1 MTKVHSPT
9 RIIGR
14 LSTAIAGAIVMSV
27 LASSAAHAQSA
38 TTAFQRAQARE
49 QAARKASAPALA
61 TLRSIATSYEVIV
74 RRHPTSGVC
83 DNALWQAAGLL
94 QLAYERSGV
103 PRDRDAA
110 VKMLQWLKREY
121 PTSTYAKQV
130 DDRVATLAPRRAPV
144 TVVAPAKERVA
155 PAASSPPPRSTAPQ
169 PALPPKGAAVATASF
184 ETPASVKAAA
194 LAPLPVVFREYPIAL
209 RETSYTPLPRGERL
223 TIELSA
229 EVSPAVER
237 SGDQMLLKLPG
248 VGVSST
254 VVDATSKL
262 RGALVRGV
270 RINPAAD
277 GLNLKLDLVGK
288 ARYSTFPLYDPYR
301 LVIDFDT
308 DDDAPAASTVATAP
322 APAPIAM
329 KPATRS
335 AMAAPAAVA
344 VPVPPTAAAVTAPRP
359 AAEAPKAVE
368 TIPTPMPP
376 ANTRDGGYSLA
387 RQLGLG
393 VSRIVIDPG
402 HGGHDPGAQANGV
415 SEAELVLD
423 VARRLEALL
432 HDQPG
437 FEVVLTRRTNEF
449 IPLQERTAIAN
460 REGADLFLSI
470 HANSSPHKDTRG
482 VETYF
487 LNFAQSPQ
495 AEAVAARENASSAQ
509 AMGVLPQIVKAIAL
523 NNKLTESREFAAL
536 VQGSLTRR
544 LAVQNKAVRDLGVKQ
559 APFVVL
565 IGAQMPSV
573 LAEIS
578 FLTNKTEAGLLRQDA
593 YRQRIAQ
600 ALCDSILKYQSSLKK
615 VGTVAA
621 AIEAR

>member
-1 MTKVHSPT
+1 MTKVHSST
-9 RIIGR
+9 RLIGH
-14 LSTAIAGAIVMSV
+14 LSATIAAAVVMSV
-27 LASSAAHAQSA
+27 LASSAAYAQSA

-49 QAARKASAPALA
+49 QAARKAPSPTPV

-74 RRHPTSGVC
+74 RRHPTSALC

-94 QLAYERSGV
+94 QLSYERSGV
-103 PRDRDAA
+103 PRDREGA

-121 PTSTYAKQV
+121 PGSSYSRQV
-130 DDRVATLAPRRAPV
+130 DARVATLAPRRPPV
-144 TVVAPAKERVA
+144 TVVAPVKERSTPAPPA
-155 PAASSPPPRSTAPQ
+155 PAPPAKA

-184 ETPASVKAAA
+184 ETAPSVRTAP
-194 LAPLPVVFREYPIAL
+194 LAPLPVVFREYSIAL
-209 RETSYTPLPRGERL
+209 KDTSYAALPRGERL

-229 EVSPAVER
+229 EVAPTVDR
-237 SGDQMLLKLPG
+237 SGDQMSLTLPG
-248 VGVSST
+248 VGVST
-254 VVDATSKL
+254 AVVEATSKL
-262 RGALVRGV
+262 RGTLVRGM

-277 GLNLKLDLVGK
+277 GLNLKLDLAGS

-301 LVIDFDT
+301 VVIDFDA
-308 DDDAPAASTVATAP
+308 DDNASVRPPAAAPLAAAPVGSKPSARAAAATPEKALPPPASIARP
-322 APAPIAM
+322 AP
-329 KPATRS
+329 
-335 AMAAPAAVA
+335 
-344 VPVPPTAAAVTAPRP
+344 
-359 AAEAPKAVE
+359 EAPKPAE
-368 TIPTPMPP
+368 FSSTPMPP
-376 ANTRDGGYSLA
+376 ASTRDGGYSLA

-423 VARRLEALL
+423 VAKRLEALL

-437 FEVVLTRRTNEF
+437 FEVVLTRRTNDF

-470 HANSSPHKDTRG
+470 HANSSPQKDTRG

-487 LNFAQSPQ
+487 LNFASNPQ
-495 AEAVAARENASSAQ
+495 AEAVAARENASSVQ

-523 NNKLTESREFAAL
+523 NNKLTESRELATL
-536 VQGSLTRR
+536 VQGSLMRR

-578 FLTNKTEAGLLRQDA
+578 FLTNKTEAGLLKQDA

-600 ALCDSILKYQSSLKK
+600 ALCDSVLKYQSSLKK
-615 VGTVAA
+615 VGTVASV
-621 AIEAR
+621 IEAR

>member
-1 MTKVHSPT
+1 MTMVHSPS
-9 RIIGR
+9 RLIGR
-14 LSTAIAGAIVMSV
+14 LSATIAGAIVMSV

-49 QAARKASAPALA
+49 QAARKASTPAPA
-61 TLRSIATSYEVIV
+61 TLRSIAASYEVIV
-74 RRHPTSGVC
+74 RKHPTSGVC

-94 QLAYERSGV
+94 QLAYERSSV

-130 DDRVATLAPRRAPV
+130 DDRVSALAARRAPV
-144 TVVAPAKERVA
+144 TVVAPAKERSTPTTTA
-155 PAASSPPPRSTAPQ
+155 PAPRSTPQ
-169 PALPPKGAAVATASF
+169 PALPPKGAVVATASF
-184 ETPASVKAAA
+184 DATPSVKAGP

-209 RETSYTPLPRGERL
+209 REATYAPLPRGERL
-223 TIELSA
+223 TIELTA
-229 EVSPAVER
+229 EIAPAVER

-248 VGVSST
+248 VGVSSA
-254 VVDATSKL
+254 VVEATSKL
-262 RGALVRGV
+262 RGALVHAV
-270 RINPAAD
+270 RVNPAAD
-277 GLNLKLDLVGK
+277 GLNLKLDLPS
-288 ARYSTFPLYDPYR
+288 ATRYSTFPLYDPYR
-301 LVIDFDT
+301 VVIDFDT
-308 DDDAPAASTVATAP
+308 DDSAPVMSAVAVAP
-322 APAPIAM
+322 APAPVAL
-329 KPATRS
+329 KPTIRS
-335 AMAAPAAVA
+335 AAAMPTTA
-344 VPVPPTAAAVTAPRP
+344 PPAVTSAPRP
-359 AAEAPKAVE
+359 AAETQKSVE
-368 TIPTPMPP
+368 TISTPLPP

-423 VARRLEALL
+423 VAKRLEGLL

-437 FEVVLTRRTNEF
+437 FEVVLTRRTNDF

-470 HANSSPHKDTRG
+470 HANSSPQKDTRG

-523 NNKLTESREFAAL
+523 NNKLTESRELATL
-536 VQGSLTRR
+536 VQSSLTRR
-544 LAVQNKAVRDLGVKQ
+544 LSVQNKAVRDLGVKQ

-578 FLTNKTEAGLLRQDA
+578 FLTNKTEAGLLKQDA

>member
-1 MTKVHSPT
+1 MTMLHARS
-9 RIIGR
+9 RFIGR
-14 LSTAIAGAIVMSV
+14 LSATVAAAIVMSA
-27 LASSAAHAQSA
+27 LASSAAFAQSA
-38 TTAFQRAQARE
+38 TTAYQRAQARE
-49 QAARKASAPALA
+49 HAARKSAAPSLA
-61 TLRSIATSYEVIV
+61 ALRSIATSYELIV
-74 RRHPTSGVC
+74 RKHPTSGVC

-94 QLAYERSGV
+94 QMAYERGSV
-103 PRDRDAA
+103 SRDRDAA

-121 PTSTYAKQV
+121 PHSTYVKQV
-130 DDRVATLAPRRAPV
+130 DDRVAALSSRRPPV
-144 TVVAPAKERVA
+144 TVVAPVKERPA
-155 PAASSPPPRSTAPQ
+155 PATATPAPPAKQ
-169 PALPPKGAAVATASF
+169 PALPPKGTAVTNASF
-184 ETPASVKAAA
+184 ESTPAVKAAA
-194 LAPLPVVFREYPIAL
+194 LAPLPVVFREYPVAL
-209 RETSYTPLPRGERL
+209 RETSYAPLPRGERL
-223 TIELSA
+223 IIELSE
-229 EVSPAVER
+229 EVAPALER
-237 SGDQMLLKLPG
+237 SGDQILLRLPG
-248 VGVSST
+248 VGVSPT
-254 VVDATSKL
+254 VVEAAGRL
-262 RGALVRGV
+262 RGTLVRGV

-277 GLNLKLDLVGK
+277 GLNLKLDVAEA

-308 DDDAPAASTVATAP
+308 DDSTPAASSVAAAATPVPALPALKAANRTPSVTTPVASPSVAAVPRPPADAP
-322 APAPIAM
+322 
-329 KPATRS
+329 KPA
-335 AMAAPAAVA
+335 
-344 VPVPPTAAAVTAPRP
+344 
-359 AAEAPKAVE
+359 E
-368 TIPTPMPP
+368 TVSTPMPP

-470 HANSSPHKDTRG
+470 HANSSPQKDTRG

-487 LNFAQSPQ
+487 LNFAQNPQ

-509 AMGVLPQIVKAIAL
+509 AMGVLPQIVKAIAM
-523 NNKLTESREFAAL
+523 NNKLTESREFATL
-536 VQGSLTRR
+536 VQSSLARR

-578 FLTNKTEAGLLRQDA
+578 FLTNKTEAGLLKQDA

-621 AIEAR
+621 ALEAR